1 MKTIAII
8 IPILDE
14 LKTIKLF
21 YNRLKI
27 VIESIKNH
35 NFIICFIDDG
45 SSDESSEV
53 IKELIRIDSRVKLII
68 LTRNFGKEAALTA
81 GLDNVKADAFIP
93 MDVDLQDPPELI
105 NEMISIWS
113 TGVSLVLAR
122 RISRKNDTL
131 FKRLTAD
138 IFYYIYNKFSS
149 ISIPRNVGD
158 FRLMDK
164 SVVDSIKLLPE
175 KERFMKGIFAW
186 VGYDF
191 HIIDYERPKRSSGE
205 TKFEALKLLKL
216 AKDGLFSFSVA
227 PLKISSFL
235 GYIGAI
241 ASFIYGAFIIVR
253 TIYYGAD
260 LEGYASLITVILF
273 LGSINLIVIGILGE
287 YIGRIFIESK
297 NRPIYLVKKF
307 MENDKKNK

>member
-45 SSDESSEV
+45 SSYESSEV

-158 FRLMDK
+158 YRLMDK

-253 TIYYGAD
+253 TIFYGAD

-273 LGSINLIVIGILGE
+273 LGSIHLIVIGILGE

-297 NRPIYLVKKF
+297 NRPIYLIKKF
-307 MENDKKNK
+307 IENEKQK

>member
-158 FRLMDK
+158 YRLMDK

-235 GYIGAI
+235 GYLGAI

-253 TIYYGAD
+253 TIFYGAD

-273 LGSINLIVIGILGE
+273 LGSIHLIVIGILGE

>member
-131 FKRLTAD
+131 FKRFTAD

-158 FRLMDK
+158 YRLMDK

-273 LGSINLIVIGILGE
+273 LGSIHLIVIGILGE

>member
-81 GLDNVKADAFIP
+81 GLDHVKADAFIP

-131 FKRLTAD
+131 FKRFTAD

-158 FRLMDK
+158 YRLMDK

-205 TKFEALKLLKL
+205 TKFEALKLLQL

>member
-53 IKELIRIDSRVKLII
+53 INKIIRTDNRVKLII

-81 GLDNVKADAFIP
+81 GLDHVKADAFIP

-131 FKRLTAD
+131 FKRFTAD

-158 FRLMDK
+158 YRLMDK

>member
-131 FKRLTAD
+131 FKRFTAD

-158 FRLMDK
+158 YRLMDK
-164 SVVDSIKLLPE
+164 SVVDSVKLLPE

-235 GYIGAI
+235 GYLGAL

-273 LGSINLIVIGILGE
+273 LGSIHLIVIGILGE

>member
-81 GLDNVKADAFIP
+81 GFDNVKADAFIP

-158 FRLMDK
+158 YRLMDK

-205 TKFEALKLLKL
+205 TKFGALKLLKL

-235 GYIGAI
+235 GYLGAM

-253 TIYYGAD
+253 TIFYGAD

>member
-131 FKRLTAD
+131 FKRFTAD
-138 IFYYIYNKFSS
+138 IFYYIHNKFSS

-158 FRLMDK
+158 YRLMDK

-235 GYIGAI
+235 GYLGAI

-273 LGSINLIVIGILGE
+273 LGSIHLIVIGILGE

>member
-81 GLDNVKADAFIP
+81 GLDHVKADAFIP

-131 FKRLTAD
+131 FKRFTAD

-158 FRLMDK
+158 YRLMDK

-235 GYIGAI
+235 GYLGAI

>member
-158 FRLMDK
+158 YRLMDK

>member
-81 GLDNVKADAFIP
+81 GLDHVKADAFIP

-131 FKRLTAD
+131 FKRFTAD

-158 FRLMDK
+158 YRLMDK

-235 GYIGAI
+235 GYLGAI

-273 LGSINLIVIGILGE
+273 LGSIHLIVIGILGE

-297 NRPIYLVKKF
+297 NRPIYLIKKF
-307 MENDKKNK
+307 IENEKQK

>member
-81 GLDNVKADAFIP
+81 GLDHVKADAFIP

-158 FRLMDK
+158 YRLMDK

-205 TKFEALKLLKL
+205 TKFGALKLLKL

-273 LGSINLIVIGILGE
+273 LGSIHLIVIGILGE
-287 YIGRIFIESK
+287 YIGRIYIESK

>member
-131 FKRLTAD
+131 FKRFTAD

-158 FRLMDK
+158 YRLMDK

>member
-131 FKRLTAD
+131 FKRFTAD

-158 FRLMDK
+158 YRLMDK

-235 GYIGAI
+235 GYLGAI

-273 LGSINLIVIGILGE
+273 LGSIHLIVIGILGE

>member
-81 GLDNVKADAFIP
+81 GLDHVKADAFIP

-131 FKRLTAD
+131 FKRFTAD

-158 FRLMDK
+158 YRLMDK

-253 TIYYGAD
+253 TIFYGAD

-273 LGSINLIVIGILGE
+273 LGSIHLIVIGILGE

>member
-81 GLDNVKADAFIP
+81 GLDHVKADAFIP

-131 FKRLTAD
+131 FKRFTAD

-158 FRLMDK
+158 YRLMDK

-235 GYIGAI
+235 GYLGAI

-273 LGSINLIVIGILGE
+273 LGSIHLIVIGILGE

>member
-81 GLDNVKADAFIP
+81 GFDNVKADAFIP

-131 FKRLTAD
+131 FKRFTAD

-158 FRLMDK
+158 YRLMDK

-235 GYIGAI
+235 GYLGAI

>member
-81 GLDNVKADAFIP
+81 GLDHVKADAFIP

-131 FKRLTAD
+131 FKRFTAD

-158 FRLMDK
+158 YRLMDK

>member
-81 GLDNVKADAFIP
+81 GLDHVKADAFIP

-158 FRLMDK
+158 YRLMDK

-205 TKFEALKLLKL
+205 TKFGALKLLKL

-235 GYIGAI
+235 GYLGAM

-253 TIYYGAD
+253 TIFYGAD

-273 LGSINLIVIGILGE
+273 LGSIHLIVIGILGE
-287 YIGRIFIESK
+287 YIGRIYIESK

>member
-131 FKRLTAD
+131 FKRFTAD

-158 FRLMDK
+158 YRLMDK

-253 TIYYGAD
+253 TIFYGAD

-273 LGSINLIVIGILGE
+273 LGSIHLIVIGILGE

>member
-81 GLDNVKADAFIP
+81 GLDHVKADAFIP

-131 FKRLTAD
+131 FKRFTAD

-158 FRLMDK
+158 YRLMDK

-297 NRPIYLVKKF
+297 NRPIYLIKKF
-307 MENDKKNK
+307 IENEKQNE

>member
-131 FKRLTAD
+131 FKRFTAD

-158 FRLMDK
+158 YRLMDK

-205 TKFEALKLLKL
+205 TKFEALKLLQL

-241 ASFIYGAFIIVR
+241 ASFIYGVFIIVR

>member
-81 GLDNVKADAFIP
+81 GLDHVKADAFIP

-131 FKRLTAD
+131 FKRFTAD

-158 FRLMDK
+158 YRLMDK

-241 ASFIYGAFIIVR
+241 ASFIYGVFIIVR